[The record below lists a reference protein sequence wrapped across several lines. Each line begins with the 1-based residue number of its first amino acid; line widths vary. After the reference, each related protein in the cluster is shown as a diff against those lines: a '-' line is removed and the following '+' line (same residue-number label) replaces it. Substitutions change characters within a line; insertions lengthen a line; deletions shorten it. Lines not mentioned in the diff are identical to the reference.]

1 MISSVLINLFNV
13 YVHVN
18 YTAADLMQAALFF
31 PPSRALYRSIE
42 LEDIMDLGI
51 KGKRALVLASSRGLG
66 QGIAVA
72 LAREGA
78 NVLLCGRSGEQ
89 LEANCKAINAE
100 GNGKADWIWAD
111 LGDENFV
118 ATVTAAVK
126 EKFGGLDILV
136 NNTGGPT
143 PGTTEE
149 MTPEKLETYFFSM
162 VLRVITLTN
171 ALLPGM
177 KQQGWGRILTVASSG
192 VIEPIANLALSNT
205 LRPALA
211 GWSKTLAS
219 EIASHGV
226 TTNLLLPGSILT
238 GRLDELDG
246 AAARRT
252 GKKMDEILSEKEAR
266 IPVGRY
272 GKVDEFAATAA
283 FLCSEPASYITGSL
297 IRCDGGAARSV

>member
-1 MISSVLINLFNV
+1 
-13 YVHVN
+13 
-18 YTAADLMQAALFF
+18 
-31 PPSRALYRSIE
+31 
-42 LEDIMDLGI
+42 MDLGI

-149 MTPEKLETYFFSM
+149 MSAEKLETYFFSM

-252 GKKMDEILSEKEAR
+252 GKKMDEIRSEKEAR